1 MLNKI
6 DFDLEDDY
14 FDSISLKIIKTI
26 QIEITKKNFC
36 SIVLSGGN
44 TPLKIY
50 PYLLK
55 YKIDWK
61 KIYFFWSDDRY
72 VNYDNP
78 LSNYGNTKT
87 YFLDHIDYKHENV
100 FNFSFLPSIQESK
113 SFFELKLN
121 NFLSE
126 IQNSFDISILGMG
139 TDGHTA
145 SIFNTNDLNEN
156 VLITSKENE
165 KFKRI
170 SLGIK
175 TLNFSRTIIL
185 LTNDEKLKIYNSLE
199 SYPVNFLNRKKT
211 LIYNLKQ

>member
-14 FDSISLKIIKTI
+14 LNSISLKVIKTI
-26 QIEITKKNFC
+26 QIEIKKKNFC

-100 FNFSFLPSIQESK
+100 FNFIFLPSILESK
-113 SFFELKLN
+113 KNFEHKLN
-121 NFLSE
+121 HFFSK

-145 SIFNTNDLNEN
+145 SIFNTNDLTED
-156 VLITSKENE
+156 VLITSKDNE

-175 TLNFSRTIIL
+175 ILNYSKVIIL
-185 LTNDEKLKIYNSLE
+185 LTNDEKLKTYNSSE
-199 SYPVNFLNRKKT
+199 SYPVNFLNRKKI